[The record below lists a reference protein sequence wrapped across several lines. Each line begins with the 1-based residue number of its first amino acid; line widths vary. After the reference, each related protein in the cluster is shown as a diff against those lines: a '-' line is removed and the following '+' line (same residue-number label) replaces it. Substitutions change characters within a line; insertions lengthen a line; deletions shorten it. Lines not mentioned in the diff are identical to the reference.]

1 MKGVF
6 SMPICTNPDDR
17 YTIRAIV
24 DAREGADKFSIHDER
39 DLFQPGK
46 RIASCPDNGAAVKV
60 WQSLNE
66 QYTIAMKL
74 GPVGLKNIRKA
85 RAS

>member
-1 MKGVF
+1 
-6 SMPICTNPDDR
+6 MPIFTNHDDR

-24 DAREGADKFSIHDER
+24 GASDGADKFSIHDER
-39 DLFQPGK
+39 DMIHPGK
-46 RIASCPDNGAAVKV
+46 RIASCPDDSAAVKV